1 MPTQIESYGGST
13 EISNSNE
20 LYSLN
25 NREPETLSLRNDTFA
40 KLRELGYG
48 EGRISSLD
56 NLLRT
61 RLNEYNPDIESESGQ
76 GIITDLLTEN
86 GIESAGDLTYLG
98 VNRVARTGIRVIA
111 DFDLGPNEISGPLH
125 DYFARMNVFA
135 KDFETVE
142 QQILMAIHSMA
153 EQSELEVKD
162 VNEYVNNI
170 QPSRQVQE
178 SPSKEID
185 GIRVRGGVFQE
196 FQEPEYH
203 YSVIKPISFDDEDIK
218 DLDVARVEEE
228 KTEEVEIV
236 TEKARPIAEWGWK
249 LFYESLPDTIS
260 VKKLSSLLSAPE
272 EWVSTQLKLMFEK
285 PDKQTGKYS
294 KDVIEDLYDRSTR
307 LLSSEGWMTVRQLA
321 EASGQSQRWVRSH
334 MNESKMRL
342 KWRRDSESGEI
353 DRYFKEDALT
363 YLREVSAQDEIPS
376 IEDWMNTTRLVNY
389 TGRSRDWL
397 SPRLEKYSDK
407 LEDRKHLR
415 GGQPSYPVY
424 VADML
429 KAESDT
435 ENALPPKGDNLTL
448 AEVANALRISQ
459 SEATELLAEM
469 GIEKEVRLQQKGR
482 AQEAVDTYSD
492 VIIGY
497 TKDAERQ
504 TPAEI
509 DAQMAIG
516 SLQSQ
521 IATQRKMKDL
531 AVKASE
537 RNDVIDSSYDR
548 NIEELQQA
556 LDVANQRFNDS
567 TNNAYV
573 E

>member
-1 MPTQIESYGGST
+1 MSTQIEGYAGHLETTDNT
-13 EISNSNE
+13 E
-20 LYSLN
+20 LKSLN
-25 NREPETLSLRNDTFA
+25 NREAETLSLRNDTFA

-48 EGRISSLD
+48 EGRIVSLD

-61 RLNEYNPDIESESGQ
+61 RSNEHNPNIESESGQ

-162 VNEYVNNI
+162 VSEYVNNI

-178 SPSKEID
+178 PQSREID
-185 GIRVRGGVFQE
+185 GVRVRGGVFQE

-203 YSVIKPISFDDEDIK
+203 YSVIKPISFDDEEIK

-228 KTEEVEIV
+228 KTEVVEVV

-249 LFYESLPDTIS
+249 LFYENLPDTIS

-272 EWVSTQLKLMFEK
+272 EWVSTQLKLMFQK

-294 KDVIEDLYDRSTR
+294 KDVIENLYDRSTR

-321 EASGQSQRWVRSH
+321 EASGQSQRWVRSR

-342 KWRRDSESGEI
+342 KWRRDAESGEI

-363 YLREVSAQDEIPS
+363 YLEEKMAEDDVQPM
-376 IEDWMNTTRLVNY
+376 EDWMHIPRLVNY
-389 TGRSRDWL
+389 IGRSRDWIL
-397 SPRLEKYSDK
+397 PRLEQYSDK
-407 LEDRKHLR
+407 AEGRRHQR
-415 GGQPSYPVY
+415 GERPSYPVY

-429 KAESDT
+429 KVESDA
-435 ENALPPKGDNLTL
+435 EYALPSKGDNLTL

-469 GIEKEVRLQQKGR
+469 GIEKEVRIQQKGR

-497 TKDAERQ
+497 VKDAERQ
-504 TPAEI
+504 SPAEI
-509 DAQMAIG
+509 ELQFVIG

-521 IATQRKMKDL
+521 IAMQRKMKDL
-531 AVKASE
+531 AVKASG
-537 RNDVIDSSYDR
+537 RNDVIDGSYDR

-556 LDVANQRFNDS
+556 LDVANQRFNDL